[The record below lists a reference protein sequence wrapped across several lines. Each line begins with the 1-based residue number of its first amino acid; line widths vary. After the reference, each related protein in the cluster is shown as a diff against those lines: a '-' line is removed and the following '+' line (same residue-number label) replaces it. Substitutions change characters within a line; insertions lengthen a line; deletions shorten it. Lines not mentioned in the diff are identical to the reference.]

1 MLMIS
6 SPGLSSSVAAKEPQL
21 ELFERFSCRLRCDH
35 RDLRCSDLGAGA
47 WMSWL
52 LWFIWVKILYV
63 YIYLY
68 PTYRDRSRFCWTK
81 FWSLLG
87 SSTGTTIRDLLAI
100 RAKFTTFLEG
110 GWLCNYIQKT
120 NATLIAKKEH
130 RVMSFSLP
138 LTISLRSFIR
148 PRLLS
153 DLPKN
158 NFGEK

>member
-1 MLMIS
+1 M
-6 SPGLSSSVAAKEPQL
+6 
-21 ELFERFSCRLRCDH
+21 
-35 RDLRCSDLGAGA
+35 
-47 WMSWL
+47 
-52 LWFIWVKILYV
+52 
-63 YIYLY
+63 YIYIYIQHTEIDLDSVE
-68 PTYRDRSRFCWTK
+68 PSFEVSLDLARGPRS
-81 FWSLLG
+81 G
-87 SSTGTTIRDLLAI
+87 
-100 RAKFTTFLEG
+100 TFLPSERSLPHS
-110 GWLCNYIQKT
+110 WKVDMLYIQKT